1 MGAIIAKKPKA
12 LSFDRECGSSG
23 NSEAIA
29 IRRTQSL
36 GQQRSLKSASEFFR
50 KSQYSEKLHVV
61 PDAQDNPI
69 LDLLFKA
76 KTSDTQET
84 CLCSIAE
91 VRQLFFVCFFNL

>member
-23 NSEAIA
+23 NLEAIA
-29 IRRTQSL
+29 ICRTQSL
-36 GQQRSLKSASEFFR
+36 GQQTSASEFFR
-50 KSQYSEKLHVV
+50 KAQYSEKFHVV
-61 PDAQDNPI
+61 EGGQDTPI

-91 VRQLFFVCFFNL
+91 VSE